1 MSSRPPFSSCSIT
14 SHEFGLLFMKYP
26 VPTLMDCAPSELCS
40 GIHQPT
46 TQTGMFGFFF
56 IRFYSAWSHTEHLPG
71 MMIYG
76 QGLSRQARTGGV
88 LGPIPESETW
98 GTASEIREEP
108 QVGRGT
114 RNRFTDLEPQK
125 KQCRTRLLVKFEGDD
140 VWPAAMSFH
149 MVLKSTPN

>member
-76 QGLSRQARTGGV
+76 QGLSRQGSPGRIEQAAYVTYWGPFPSGERLLKFGRNPKWGG
-88 LGPIPESETW
+88 GH
-98 GTASEIREEP
+98 GTA
-108 QVGRGT
+108 
-114 RNRFTDLEPQK
+114 
-125 KQCRTRLLVKFEGDD
+125 LLI
-140 VWPAAMSFH
+140 
-149 MVLKSTPN
+149 